1 MFYRTDGERPLPR
14 DPLTAIVSPRPIAW
28 ITTRGS
34 DGQVNLSPYSFFNAV
49 AYAPPQVIVSSIGN
63 KADRAAGKDSFA
75 QAHASG
81 VLCINIAGYED
92 REALNASS
100 APFPA
105 DVNEAEHL
113 GLELA
118 ECETIDC
125 PRLANAAASLECRLT
140 QVVDLEGEANRLM
153 IARIEAIHL
162 RDDCID
168 GDGRFDVTRFK
179 PLTRLGYS
187 DFGAIETVFRMPR
200 PRLPE

>member
-1 MFYRTDGERPLPR
+1 MFYRIADDRPLPR

-28 ITTRGS
+28 ITTRGA
-34 DGQVNLSPYSFFNAV
+34 DGQVNLSPYSFFTAV
-49 AYAPPQVIVSSIGN
+49 AYSPPQVIVSSIGN
-63 KADRAAGKDSFA
+63 KPDRDAGKDTFA
-75 QAHASG
+75 QASATG
-81 VLCINIAGYED
+81 MLCINIAGYED
-92 REALNASS
+92 REAVNASS

-105 DVNEAEHL
+105 GVNEAAHL

-125 PRLANAAASLECRLT
+125 PRLAGAAASLECRLI

-162 RDDCID
+162 RDDCVTEE
-168 GDGRFDVTRFK
+168 GRFDVTRYK
-179 PLTRLGYS
+179 PLTRLGYA
-187 DFGAIETVFRMPR
+187 DFGAIETVFAMPR